1 MSILGIILD
10 WPGSIPFLTLG
21 GSHQVRS
28 STIQRTSGEKYKP
41 GEKAWKVEWSHGET
55 ERPKS
60 HQTAHVESN
69 YLRGHSPTVGTNHPV
84 KSFLSS

>member
-1 MSILGIILD
+1 MSILGIVLD
-10 WPGSIPFLTLG
+10 WPGSIPFRG

-41 GEKAWKVEWSHGET
+41 SEKALKVEQSQGET

-60 HQTAHVESN
+60 HQTAHVESHC
-69 YLRGHSPTVGTNHPV
+69 LRGDSPTVGTNHPV